1 MIQHIF
7 SDMDGTL
14 LNAEG
19 ELETKNIERIMESG
33 IPFTLVSARAP
44 MEMDFAIDALKLEDV
59 QIAFNGGVIF
69 KPSKSGREIISESVL
84 ELPVAEKIF
93 RLLKTHFPSVS
104 ASFYDLNAWYAEK
117 MDQGILFEQKI
128 AGQTPILLAAD
139 DFFSEETN
147 KVFKIMLIVFEEE
160 QMLALIDFFEELA
173 LEGVS
178 VQRSAQYHLEITSH
192 EAKKSKGIQFVMA
205 REQLEKEQVAAFGDG
220 HNDIPMLEMVGH
232 PIVMANASE
241 EIKQLGKYITKSNE
255 EDGVAY
261 GIENYI
267 LTRKR
272 RREEL

>member
-14 LNAEG
+14 LNAKG
-19 ELETKNIERIMESG
+19 ELEENNVETIMESG

-44 MEMDFAIDALKLEDV
+44 MEMDFAIDALQLEDV

-69 KPSKSGREIISESVL
+69 KPTKNGREIISESVL
-84 ELPVAEKIF
+84 EFKMAEKIIH
-93 RLLKTHFPSVS
+93 LINKHFPTVS
-104 ASFYDLNAWYAEK
+104 LSFYDLNAWYAERI
-117 MDQGILFEQKI
+117 DEGILFEQGI
-128 AGQTPILLAAD
+128 AGQNPVLVNTEN
-139 DFFSEETN
+139 FFTNEED

-160 QMLALIDFFEELA
+160 QMLKLIDFFAELA

-192 EAKKSKGIQFVMA
+192 EAKKSKGIQFVM
-205 REQLEKEQVAAFGDG
+205 EQENLEKERVAAFGDG

-232 PIVMANASE
+232 PIVMENASE
-241 EIKQLGKYITKSNE
+241 EIKQLGRYITRSNE

-267 LTRKR
+267 LTR
-272 RREEL
+272 